1 MSRIGTQQDRIA
13 PVAGAQEEELSGTL
27 PQTIPYFLADKI
39 QSAIVFGHYR
49 PGEGLRE
56 IELAE
61 RFKATRGPVRE
72 ALRILELRGLVQH
85 APRRGF
91 RVPTYT
97 PEDIDSLY
105 EMRASLEAMVVKSLV
120 GRDLTELVPQLE
132 EADRRMKGLAAGKN
146 LEGYFRQNQRFHR
159 LLRDYTDK
167 PPLIRMN
174 YLLDDMTMPLR
185 YLLVRENF
193 AGRGHY
199 HYHEDIIDA
208 IRAGD
213 FEIAESLV
221 RDHILRNLE
230 AVKATYA
237 KYLTDVA
244 AAS

>member
-1 MSRIGTQQDRIA
+1 MSRIGTQENRII
-13 PVAGAQEEELSGTL
+13 PLVGRQEEVSGVL

-39 QSAIVFGHYR
+39 QSAIVFGHYK

-56 IELAE
+56 IDLAE
-61 RFKATRGPVRE
+61 RFQATRGPVRE
-72 ALRILELRGLVQH
+72 ALRILELRGLVEH
-85 APRRGF
+85 MPRRGF
-91 RVPTYT
+91 RVPIYT

-120 GRDLTELVPQLE
+120 GRDLTELIPLLE
-132 EADRRMKGLAAGKN
+132 EADRQMKALATAGD
-146 LEGYFRQNQRFHR
+146 LEGYFQQNRRFHR

-167 PPLIRMN
+167 PPLLRMN
-174 YLLDDMTMPLR
+174 YLLDEMTMPLR

-193 AGRGHY
+193 EGRDSY
-199 HYHEDIIDA
+199 HYHEEIIDA

-213 FEIAESLV
+213 FEVAEFLV

-237 KYLTDVA
+237 KYLAAVA